1 MTPLTPLTH
10 PIPMP
15 AATGL
20 DALAKAVQEFNSWR
34 FYDCHETLEDVWLDA
49 GGKSTDAALANF
61 YQGIIKVAA
70 GFHHVLRDNHR
81 GAVLL
86 LTDALRLLAPY
97 HPQTLGVD
105 VEALTEPRANASIG
119 SNRSPRTAS
128 ASSTARSSPPS
139 SSSRRL
145 ATDDNDSIPS
155 FDGFVSANGLRLHY
169 LTWQQPSGGR
179 ANLPPVAARA
189 CHRLPRPPLAA
200 GGGSTDSRLHGV
212 RVRPSRTR

>member
-1 MTPLTPLTH
+1 
-10 PIPMP
+10 MP
-15 AATGL
+15 TATGL
-20 DALAKAVQEFNSWR
+20 DPLTKAVQEFNSWR

-105 VEALTEPRANASIG
+105 VESLTV
-119 SNRSPRTAS
+119 
-128 ASSTARSSPPS
+128 ST
-139 SSSRRL
+139 
-145 ATDDNDSIPS
+145 
-155 FDGFVSANGLRLHY
+155 
-169 LTWQQPSGGR
+169 
-179 ANLPPVAARA
+179 RA
-189 CHRLPRPPLAA
+189 CLDRIESLPSDRLREFDRSLIPAIQFQT
-200 GGGSTDSRLHGV
+200 GED
-212 RVRPSRTR
+212 